1 MSKARRRGVLL
12 ALTLA
17 GVARLPAAAPP
28 VYAEDPTAA
37 RAEAPAEP
45 AGAPPGG
52 ETRAP
57 PPVPEPTGVVPRA
70 WDRGISDVI
79 SPGPLASAHADLEG
93 VSRCTDC
100 HSLIGGTPDAR
111 CLECHDEIR
120 ARMDEARGFHGGFEG
135 RCAGCHGDHRGRDAD
150 LLGLDREGFAHDQ
163 ALFALRGAH
172 ADVPCDDCH
181 VRADPETGR
190 RAFHPIGA
198 ARDCAGCHE
207 SPHAD
212 RLVRERDCESC
223 HVAAAWDAVV
233 PVDAAAGTGFEHGAD
248 TRFALDALHAS
259 LPCSGCHESFAE
271 APPPPRECG
280 DCHRDAVA
288 LLTGRFAGRRGAPD
302 PHAEAATCRQCHPA
316 AVASP
321 TLLDHAASCV
331 GSCHPDVYASLLAT
345 QRAYLDE
352 VLVAARKGATDAAA
366 RRHLRTLARSGLHN
380 PELARALA
388 LELSRPDR

>member
-1 MSKARRRGVLL
+1 VEPQAVAVVSKPLRRGVLL

-28 VYAEDPTAA
+28 VRADDPATPPA
-37 RAEAPAEP
+37 REEV
-45 AGAPPGG
+45 
-52 ETRAP
+52 ESV
-57 PPVPEPTGVVPRA
+57 PPVPEPSGLVPPA
-70 WDRGISDVI
+70 WDRGISEVI

-93 VSRCTDC
+93 VSRCNEC
-100 HSLIGGTPDAR
+100 HSLLGGTPDAR

-120 ARMDEARGFHGGFEG
+120 ARMDEGLGFHGGLEG
-135 RCAGCHGDHRGRDAD
+135 RCAGCHGDHLGRDAD

-190 RAFHPIGA
+190 RAFHALGA

-212 RLVRERDCESC
+212 RLARERDCESC
-223 HVAAAWDAVV
+223 HEAAAWDALA
-233 PVDAAAGTGFEHGAD
+233 PVDAAEGTGFDHGAD
-248 TRFALDALHAS
+248 TRFALDALHAPV
-259 LPCSGCHESFAE
+259 PCDGCHESFAE

-288 LLTGRFAGRRGAPD
+288 LLNGRFAGREAAPD

-316 AVASP
+316 TVASP

-345 QRAYLDE
+345 QRAVLDE
-352 VLVAARKGATDAAA
+352 ALVAARAGAADAVA
-366 RRHLRTLARSGLHN
+366 RRRLRTLARSGLHH

-388 LELSRPDR
+388 LELARPTR